1 MTFVMGPAEAG
12 PRRTT
17 QMASPKLKA
26 RLAGVF
32 YLLNIV
38 TGALALFFAGGRP
51 AAISIAT
58 LCYLVVTLLFYDLFK
73 PVNRNL
79 SLIAALFSLA
89 GCVIGILNAFHLVAD
104 QINLVFFGFYCLVIG
119 YLIVR
124 STFLPKVL
132 GVLMAIGGVGWVS
145 FVSPPLANQLS
156 PFNMFPGILGEAAL
170 TIWLL
175 AVGVNVQ
182 RWNESAAKASKSASL
197 SATYFL

>member
-1 MTFVMGPAEAG
+1 M
-12 PRRTT
+12 T

-32 YLLNIV
+32 YLLNIL

-51 AAISIAT
+51 AAISVAT
-58 LCYLVVTLLFYDLFK
+58 LFYLVVTLLFYDLFK
-73 PVNRNL
+73 PVNRNV
-79 SLIAALFSLA
+79 SFIAALFSLA
-89 GCVIGILNAFHLVAD
+89 GCVIGVLNAFHLVAD
-104 QINLVFFGFYCLVIG
+104 QINLVFFGFYCLAIG

-156 PFNMFPGILGEAAL
+156 PFNMFPGILGETAL

>member
-1 MTFVMGPAEAG
+1 
-12 PRRTT
+12 
-17 QMASPKLKA
+17 MASPKSKA

-38 TGALALFFAGGRP
+38 TGALALFFSGGRP
-51 AAISIAT
+51 VAISLAT
-58 LCYLVVTLLFYDLFK
+58 LFYLVVTLLFYDLFK
-73 PVNRNL
+73 PVNRKL
-79 SLIAALFSLA
+79 SLAAALFSLV
-89 GCVIGILNAFHLVAD
+89 GCVIGTLNAFHLVAD

-132 GVLMAIGGVGWVS
+132 GVLMGIGGVGWVS
-145 FVSPPLANQLS
+145 FLSPPLANQLS

-182 RWNESAAKASKSASL
+182 RWNESAAKASKSALL